1 MIGTILSKLGEY
13 KKASILT
20 PLFMILEVAMEMVIP
35 LMMASIIDRGVN
47 QGDVG
52 HIIRFGFLMV
62 IAACVGLFGGLMGGK
77 YGARA
82 SAGLARNLRAS
93 LYERI
98 QTFSFSNIDK
108 FSAPGLITRLTT
120 DITNIQNAYQMILRM
135 AVRALISLIVA
146 MTMSFMISPRIASIF
161 LGAVLFLGAVFSFMI
176 RLAMK
181 YFTEVFAK
189 YDQLNESVQE
199 NIIGIRVV
207 KAFVREDYEKERFAR
222 ANENIYKML
231 VRAENV
237 VVSNMPI
244 MMMTIYACILL
255 ISWNGAHMI
264 VAGSLTTGELMSLFS
279 YCMNVLM
286 SLMMLSVSFVM
297 ITMSSAAA
305 KRISEVLTEE
315 PDIVNPQNPETEVA
329 DGSIRFEDVTF
340 RYQQTSEKA
349 ILDHINLTIDAG
361 QTIGII
367 GPTGS
372 SKTSL
377 INLISRIYDV
387 SEGTVY
393 VGGKDVRSYDLETL
407 RNSVSVVLQKNTLFS
422 GSILDNLRWGRE
434 DASLEDCKRVCELAQ
449 ADEFIGRFPEGY
461 ETHIEQGGSNVS
473 GGQKQR
479 LCIARALLK
488 EPKILILD
496 DSTSAVDTATERKI
510 REGFKTYLPDVT
522 KLIIAQRISSIQD
535 ADKILVLENGQISGF
550 DTHAR
555 LLETN
560 EIYRDIYE
568 SQMES
573 GGDFDAL
580 PQT

>member
-207 KAFVREDYEKERFAR
+207 KAFVREEYEKERFAK

-377 INLISRIYDV
+377 INLISRIYDT

-434 DASLEDCKRVCELAQ
+434 DATLEDCKRVCELAQ